1 MSVGQQP
8 SSSAQEHA
16 AVPAVPDHGSEN
28 AFSPLPELQVGEE
41 NEFSDFD
48 IDNIKATGPARL

>member
-8 SSSAQEHA
+8 SSLAQEHA

-48 IDNIKATGPARL
+48 IDNIRGEGT